1 VRYIHI
7 IQYEF
12 VVFYTVFT
20 DILFSFGLVVLEMGM
35 MEALRVISVMMGRKE
50 SMEEVVRKISNCF
63 QMLLK
68 LIRSVHSIGEFKLT

>member
-1 VRYIHI
+1 
-7 IQYEF
+7 
-12 VVFYTVFT
+12 
-20 DILFSFGLVVLEMGM
+20 VVLEMGM

-68 LIRSVHSIGEFKLT
+68 LIQSVHSIGEFKLT

>member
-1 VRYIHI
+1 MNLW
-7 IQYEF
+7 F
-12 VVFYTVFT
+12 FYTVFT

-68 LIRSVHSIGEFKLT
+68 LIQSVHSIGEFKLT